1 MDEVAKTDG
10 ASERLST
17 SSPLINQFQL
27 NVGIHIETS
36 HLFCRA
42 KQITAFYMKRNIKLK
57 QVN

>member
-42 KQITAFYMKRNIKLK
+42 KQITAFYMKLNIKLK
-57 QVN
+57 